1 MLYKFKSKA
10 TGDVIMTE
18 PVGDRIMKALGRE
31 PQPQGIFLAEDLPAL
46 IGTLE
51 QAIEAEE
58 QARER
63 QEADAKAN
71 GETPPPREAV
81 SLRQR
86 AWPLIEM
93 MRRAQGADKEI
104 VWGV

>member
-10 TGDVIMTE
+10 AGDVIMTQ
-18 PVGDRIMKALGRE
+18 PVGDRVLQAMGRA
-31 PQPQGIFLAEDLPAL
+31 PAPQGIFLAEDLPAL
-46 IGTLE
+46 ISTLE
-51 QAIEAEE
+51 QAIDDEE
-58 QARER
+58 RARER
-63 QEADAKAN
+63 LQAEAKAR

-81 SLRQR
+81 TLRQR

-93 MRRAQGADKEI
+93 MKRAQQADKEI